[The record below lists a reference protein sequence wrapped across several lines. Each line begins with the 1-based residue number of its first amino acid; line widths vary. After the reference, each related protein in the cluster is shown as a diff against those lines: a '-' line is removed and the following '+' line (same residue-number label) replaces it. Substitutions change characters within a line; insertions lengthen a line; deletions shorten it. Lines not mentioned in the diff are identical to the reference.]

1 MPCPFL
7 SRLPSAYVRNYGL
20 NLLKSFGSH
29 CPVVSRLATSIPN
42 DPNPSE
48 YAETPAS
55 RCPFLAEVSS
65 PIVKEASQEL
75 QGDIIEFTSKT
86 TEEGDERDVGAKTS
100 QAVSPKSASQQ
111 IQENKFPYEDF
122 FHEQIMRKKTGPLVQ
137 GVQKGRSVGFR
148 IPDCTGIHL
157 GRTTYY
163 CLVCQRL
170 LRHVVSSCRQTGCQR
185 CC

>member
-86 TEEGDERDVGAKTS
+86 TEEGDERDGGAKTS

-111 IQENKFPYEDF
+111 IQGGGNCLT
-122 FHEQIMRKKTGPLVQ
+122 IMHANYGKMIVEVQ
-137 GVQKGRSVGFR
+137 V
-148 IPDCTGIHL
+148 
-157 GRTTYY
+157 
-163 CLVCQRL
+163 
-170 LRHVVSSCRQTGCQR
+170 
-185 CC
+185 